1 VERAVLRRLAVF
13 VGHFTVD
20 AALEVV
26 TSPRIDQALIFSAL
40 DGLVAKSM
48 VAVRP
53 AGAMVRYRLLDT
65 TRAYALQTDLDEVE
79 HAELAAQHAA
89 YYTRWLE
96 ETGAEWTTLSSAAQR
111 AQHLA
116 GIANVSSAL
125 QWCFGSDGNA
135 QIGVRLVAAAAPVFL
150 AMSLL
155 TECHRWSERAI
166 GALDESTRGQR
177 EEMHLQAA
185 LGVSLTFTRG
195 GRDAAR
201 LALERS
207 LALTE
212 QHGDALDLIQ
222 VLGPL
227 QMFHLRTGA
236 FKTALHYSERCSVVA
251 TKLEDSASAHSLM
264 GISLHLSG
272 ELERARVEL
281 EAALRDGSR
290 SRRTTAIYLG
300 FDGRILAGAILA
312 RTLWLQGD
320 PEQAAARARTT
331 VEDAAG
337 MDHSLTLSIALIWAV
352 SVFLWAGD
360 LESAE
365 QHIDR
370 LFSRA
375 EPHALGPYMTVGRG
389 FKAELDI
396 RRGDAKAG
404 IGNLQACLQELH
416 AAPYELLSTPLNIAL
431 IQGFVADGRL
441 ADALALSE
449 EAIQSVETNGDLC
462 YLPELL
468 RLRGTLSLSTTH
480 ADIGA
485 AETYFMRSLALSR
498 RQGARAWELRAAID
512 LAELL
517 AAHGQRE
524 SARDLLQPILAQ
536 FKDHEGTTDLR
547 SAARLLTTLS

>member
-1 VERAVLRRLAVF
+1 MLAISL
-13 VGHFTVD
+13 G
-20 AALEVV
+20 
-26 TSPRIDQALIFSAL
+26 
-40 DGLVAKSM
+40 
-48 VAVRP
+48 
-53 AGAMVRYRLLDT
+53 
-65 TRAYALQTDLDEVE
+65 
-79 HAELAAQHAA
+79 
-89 YYTRWLE
+89 
-96 ETGAEWTTLSSAAQR
+96 TL
-111 AQHLA
+111 
-116 GIANVSSAL
+116 
-125 QWCFGSDGNA
+125 
-135 QIGVRLVAAAAPVFL
+135 
-150 AMSLL
+150 M
-155 TECHRWSERAI
+155 
-166 GALDESTRGQR
+166 
-177 EEMHLQAA
+177 
-185 LGVSLTFTRG
+185 FTRG

-201 LALERS
+201 LALKRS
-207 LALTE
+207 LAIAE
-212 QHGDALDLIQ
+212 QHGDALDQIH

-236 FKTALHYSERCSVVA
+236 FKTALRYSERCSVVA
-251 TKLEDSASAHSLM
+251 TRVEDSAAVALGHSLM

-320 PEQAAARARTT
+320 PEQATARARTT

-375 EPHALGPYMTVGRG
+375 EPHALGPYLAVGRG

-396 RRGDAKAG
+396 RRGDAKVG

-441 ADALALSE
+441 AEALTLSE

-468 RLRGTLSLSTTH
+468 RLRGILSLSTPH
-480 ADIGA
+480 ANTDA
-485 AETYFMRSLALSR
+485 AQAYFRRSLDLSR
-498 RQGARAWELRAAID
+498 RQGARAWELRTAID
-512 LAELL
+512 FAALL

-524 SARDLLQPILAQ
+524 NARSLLQPILAQ
-536 FKDHEGTTDLR
+536 FKEHKRTADLR
-547 SAARLLTTLS
+547 SAARLLATLR